1 MTYDSKFF
9 DMPRGTTRIQGL
21 PLASSRCSTVQHSS
35 QFHHLTD
42 LCTRISGR
50 FAPPALIDQKKKHN
64 PCHKASN
71 TSLQITQNDCINTQV
86 INSNGP
92 NALYRESILL
102 IMIYEQWKLIISNSS
117 SVQPVERQYKV
128 NGTELK
134 RHFSASIPQYQTFK
148 NVEVPNVSSSPV
160 DLKCNGKSN

>member
-1 MTYDSKFF
+1 
-9 DMPRGTTRIQGL
+9 MPRGTTPLQGL

-50 FAPPALIDQKKKHN
+50 FAPPALIDPKKKHN

-71 TSLQITQNDCINTQV
+71 TSLQITQNDCINTPV

-92 NALYRESILL
+92 NALSRESILL

-117 SVQPVERQYKV
+117 SVQPVERQYKAPKKRQYKV